1 MRARVLLMSGAVAC
15 GPLYAEDLEGLW
27 VHVQDRQVEAI
38 EFEGGD
44 EGLVVLD
51 RPYRLWRYP
60 LNAEDTQEVQRGVYE
75 VIPRRYRD
83 STLIRTVEWDVDY
96 TLIDTEIQHL
106 VVGASS
112 RELEI
117 LLNPETEE
125 TRLYEAAQELP

>member
-1 MRARVLLMSGAVAC
+1 MRAGVLVLGLVGC

-27 VHVQDRQVEAI
+27 VHVQDRLVEAI

-60 LNAEDTQEVQRGVYE
+60 LDAEDTQEVQRGVYE

-96 TLIDTEIQHL
+96 TLIAVVVIPPHL
-106 VVGASS
+106 FD
-112 RELEI
+112 ELFSTQ
-117 LLNPETEE
+117 NSAGMPS
-125 TRLYEAAQELP
+125 QCV